1 MCCST
6 NVSAADHKER
16 STSANMVRRVSQQ
29 AETSVKDNVE
39 LVRRPSQHLG
49 KHFDESFKG
58 VVKEGRAGGAGARDA
73 GGVA

>member
-1 MCCST
+1 MT
-6 NVSAADHKER
+6 PAASNASVLD
-16 STSANMVRRVSQQ
+16 SSRVSQQ

-39 LVRRPSQHLG
+39 LVRRPSQQLG